1 MPPRSLDEE
10 LRRWLEKLKAVHYI
24 NQFSDRSEAMTPPEH
39 GIRTE
44 EKAVGPAS
52 ASGCAGDRAEIVAT
66 IICGD
71 NTAAENLEG

>member
-1 MPPRSLDEE
+1 
-10 LRRWLEKLKAVHYI
+10 
-24 NQFSDRSEAMTPPEH
+24 MTPPEH